1 MSAGGWFD
9 NSDAEY
15 RLARLQAEADADRAA
30 ATVAR
35 KPARGRVGRLL
46 RTLRRSW
53 WPRFFVAGVL
63 LIVGGMT
70 LLSGAAEAWV
80 AGVGG
85 VTVFVTISKLLSMSP
100 ADYRREG
107 PVAPGAPPP
116 GPGSAWP

>member
-1 MSAGGWFD
+1 MSAGGQFD
-9 NSDAEY
+9 NSHAEY
-15 RLARLQAEADADRAA
+15 RLAMLRAQADADRAA
-30 ATVAR
+30 GTVAR
-35 KPARGRVGRLL
+35 KPSRRRLGRLL
-46 RTLRRSW
+46 LTLRRSW

-107 PVAPGAPPP
+107 PVAPGSLPP
-116 GPGSAWP
+116 

>member
-1 MSAGGWFD
+1 MSAGGQFD
-9 NSDAEY
+9 NSHAEY
-15 RLARLQAEADADRAA
+15 RLEMLRAQADPDRAA
-30 ATVAR
+30 GTVAR
-35 KPARGRVGRLL
+35 KPPRRRLGRLL
-46 RTLRRSW
+46 LTLRRSW

-70 LLSGAAEAWV
+70 LLGGAAEAWV

-100 ADYRREG
+100 ADYNREG

-116 GPGSAWP
+116 GPGSGWL

>member
-1 MSAGGWFD
+1 MSAGGQFD
-9 NSDAEY
+9 NSHAEY
-15 RLARLQAEADADRAA
+15 WLARLQAQADADRVA

-35 KPARGRVGRLL
+35 NPSRRRLGRLL

-80 AGVGG
+80 AGVGA

-100 ADYRREG
+100 DDYNREG

-116 GPGSAWP
+116 GPGSGWL